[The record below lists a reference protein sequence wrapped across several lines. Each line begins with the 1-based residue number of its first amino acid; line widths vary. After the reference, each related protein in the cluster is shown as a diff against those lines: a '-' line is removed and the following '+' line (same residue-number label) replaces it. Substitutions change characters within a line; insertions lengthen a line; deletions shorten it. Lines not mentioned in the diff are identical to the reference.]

1 MARVLVTRP
10 EPQAAATARRLDEL
24 GYEPV
29 ILPLT
34 QTVAL
39 PVDVA
44 SLPDR
49 IDAVAVTS
57 ANALLSAPAALLARL
72 ADAPCFAVGET
83 TARQAL
89 SPGLSQGQETG
100 SAGSETLGFSGV
112 E

>member
-1 MARVLVTRP
+1 MPRRVLVTRP
-10 EPQAAATARRLDEL
+10 GPQAVRTARRLAEL

-57 ANALLSAPAALLARL
+57 ANALRCAPAALLARL
-72 ADAPCFAVGET
+72 AGERCFAVGEK
-83 TARQAL
+83 TARQARSL
-89 SPGLSQGQETG
+89 DLSQRARTRINGE
-100 SAGSETLGFSGV
+100 
-112 E
+112 